1 MKSTLKSNLSLCAGV
16 ILALTFFSCK
26 KVTITTREI
35 DPNTGKTIT
44 PVDTTTTTTVTDPT
58 SIVGKWTLISDSVTV
73 EGNYTVNGEIPVT
86 GNLPAA
92 DGDYFEFMANGDFQE
107 VWYGMAYP
115 YPCTYKLSAA
125 NVLTTNNAY
134 APLTNATVTISAHSL
149 VITGKNSSA
158 TGSTTSIFYLKR

>member
-1 MKSTLKSNLSLCAGV
+1 MV
-16 ILALTFFSCK
+16 LALTFFSCK
-26 KVTITTREI
+26 KVTITTKEI
-35 DPNTGKTIT
+35 DPTTGKAIT
-44 PVDTTTTTTVTDPT
+44 PVDTATTVTDPT

-73 EGNYTVNGEIPVT
+73 EGNYTVDGEIPVT

-92 DGDYFEFMANGDFQE
+92 GSDYFEFRPNGDFHE

-115 YPCTYKLSAA
+115 YPCTYALSAG

-134 APLTNATVTISAHSL
+134 APLTNATVVISAHSL

-158 TGSTTSIFYLKR
+158 TGSITSIFYLKR